1 MGVEQVFRILY
12 IEDDPGAG
20 RLFQRRLERS
30 GYKVDLAS
38 DGYQGL
44 ALLEKETYDVVAV
57 DHDMPGL
64 SGLDVI
70 EILARE
76 GRLPP
81 TIMVTGAGNE
91 NVAVEAMKLGASDYI
106 IKDVG
111 CRYLDLVHTVTDA
124 ALSRQRV
131 VREKL
136 RAESDLRNSQQA
148 LLKAYEELEEKV
160 RRRTADLS
168 LKNALLVK
176 EMAQREQA
184 EKALKESQ
192 DLLALFSEQLPAIVV
207 IKGDDFRIRSGNRF
221 LQTLF
226 GIHDWSGKSVD
237 ELLSPED
244 AERIRAA
251 EEAVLQ
257 GKTVTLDLWIRDVG
271 GKDRCFEFR
280 EFLLQRESDTP
291 MVGCVGVDVTER
303 KRAEK
308 ALRESEEKYRSVFD
322 AAKDAILVVDCVTD
336 AVVEANTAACKLYGY
351 THGELMRLKVKD
363 LSVDWDETDA
373 DRCVGVGEIPIHYHK
388 KKDGTVSP
396 VEIATSEFDRDGR
409 TFLTWGIRDV
419 SERMRSEE
427 RLSESEALYRG
438 LFEHSPIGLWIL
450 DLSDTKQFLD
460 GIRETEGADLTDFF
474 ARNPGAVE
482 ECRRRFKIID
492 VNRSVLDRYGMTNVK
507 ELVRNLNKVFLS
519 DTYAS
524 LGREFIL
531 LMEGRTGGDTELVTG
546 TMSGEKAHIALRWV
560 VLPGH
565 EGDLS
570 RVVVSTRDVT
580 QYRQALEKLR
590 LSAQLIAASN
600 EAVVVTDAAGS
611 IIEVNDAFCQMTG
624 YAKEEVMGKNPNLMK
639 SDRHDPEFYA
649 EMWRALRDSGHW
661 QGEVWDRRK
670 NGKLYA
676 KLLSISSVRDESGM
690 VVCYVGFF
698 SDITRMK
705 ETEAKLEQLA
715 HYDGLT
721 GLPNR
726 TLFKIR
732 LDECISRAHS
742 TEGQGV
748 LMLLDLDGF
757 KDVND
762 RSGHSTG
769 DQLLVAVAKRLQ
781 KCVRGDDM
789 VARLGGDE
797 FTVLLCDVGDPHV
810 VELVARRIL
819 AAVRRR
825 YRIKGTSVNIS
836 TSMGIAVFPN
846 DGENG
851 EQLLANAD
859 TALYVAKGSGK
870 GDFRYFSRSVQE
882 EAPRRAKR
890 RAPARRGSG
899 T

>member
-1 MGVEQVFRILY
+1 MGAEQVFRILY

-30 GYKVDLAS
+30 GYKVDLAA

-44 ALLEKETYDVVAV
+44 AMLEQEAYDVVAV

-64 SGLDVI
+64 SGLEVI
-70 EILARE
+70 KRLARE

-111 CRYLDLVHTVTDA
+111 CRYLDLVHAVTDA
-124 ALSRQRV
+124 ALSRQRM

-136 RAESDLRNSQQA
+136 RAESDLQNSQQA

-160 RRRTADLS
+160 RKRTADLS

-176 EMAQREQA
+176 EIAQREQA
-184 EKALKESQ
+184 EKALKDSQ

-221 LQTLF
+221 LKRLF
-226 GIHDWSGKSVD
+226 GIYDWSGKTVD

-244 AERIRAA
+244 ARRIRAA
-251 EEAVLQ
+251 EEAALQ
-257 GKTVTLDLWIRDVG
+257 GKTVTLDLWIREAAG
-271 GKDRCFEFR
+271 EDRCFEFR
-280 EFLLQRESDTP
+280 EFLLQRESGTP

-308 ALRESEEKYRSVFD
+308 ALRESEEKYHSVFE

-351 THGELMRLKVKD
+351 THEELLRLKVKN
-363 LSVDWDETDA
+363 LSVHWDETDV
-373 DRCVGVGEIPIHYHK
+373 DRCGGVEEIAIHYHR

-396 VEIATSEFDRDGR
+396 VEIATSDFDRDGR
-409 TFLTWGIRDV
+409 TISTWVIREV

-427 RLSESEALYRG
+427 RLRESEALYRG

-450 DLSDTKQFLD
+450 DLSDTKQFIEGL
-460 GIRETEGADLTDFF
+460 RETGTDLGESFM
-474 ARNPGAVE
+474 RNPEAVE

-492 VNRSVLDRYGMTNVK
+492 VNRSVLDRYGMTDVSALK
-507 ELVRNLNKVFLS
+507 RNLDKVFIPE
-519 DTYAS
+519 TYAS
-524 LGREFIL
+524 LGREFIH
-531 LMEGRTGGDTELVTG
+531 LMEGRTSGDTELVTG
-546 TMSGEKAHIALRWV
+546 TVSGEKVNLTMRWV

-565 EGDLS
+565 EETLS

-600 EAVVVTDAAGS
+600 EAVVVTDAAGN
-611 IIEVNDAFCQMTG
+611 IVEVNDAFCEMTG
-624 YAKEEVMGKNPNLMK
+624 YSQEEVIGKNPSLMK
-639 SDRHDPEFYA
+639 SDRHDPEFYV
-649 EMWRALRDSGHW
+649 EMWKSLRDTGRW

-676 KLLSISSVRDESGM
+676 KLLSISAVRDEQGM
-690 VVCYVGFF
+690 VICYAGFF
-698 SDITRMK
+698 SDITKMK
-705 ETEAKLEQLA
+705 ETEAKLKQMA

-732 LDECISRAHS
+732 LDECTSLARS
-742 TEGQGV
+742 TDGQVV

-762 RSGHSTG
+762 CSGHSTG

-781 KCVRGDDM
+781 KCVRGDDT

-797 FTVLLCDVGDPHV
+797 FTVVLCNVSDPNV

-819 AAVRRR
+819 AAVRKK
-825 YRIKGTSVNIS
+825 YRIKGISVNIS
-836 TSMGIAVFPN
+836 ASMGIAVFPD
-846 DGENG
+846 DGQNG

-859 TALYVAKGSGK
+859 TALYMAKGSGK
-870 GDFRYFSRSVQE
+870 NDFRYFDRFVAA

-890 RAPARRGSG
+890 LPPARRGSG